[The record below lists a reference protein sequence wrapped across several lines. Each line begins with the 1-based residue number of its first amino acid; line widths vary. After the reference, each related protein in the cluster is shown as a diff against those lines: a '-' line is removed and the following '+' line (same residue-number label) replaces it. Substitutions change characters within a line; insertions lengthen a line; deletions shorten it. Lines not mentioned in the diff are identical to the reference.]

1 MTYLDLNR
9 SFQEKSLQLQC
20 APKRD
25 GFLSQ
30 KKFVKD
36 GNKYQE
42 LNDQIKYFKQF
53 KLLKKDV

>member
-9 SFQEKSLQLQC
+9 SFQERSLQLQC

-30 KKFVKD
+30 KKFVRD
-36 GNKYQE
+36 GNKYYWFI
-42 LNDQIKYFKQF
+42 DHIKQF
-53 KLLKKDV
+53 KLLNKDV